1 MENIRVT
8 RKELIDTEGKIRLA
22 ERGLELLKM
31 KRSIVVLGI
40 FRKLKELGRSKS
52 SLSQVVY
59 SAERAFNAAIK
70 EVGEVG
76 IEMASSEVPDLKVDI
91 LDEKTAGIS
100 TPAIKM
106 ENPAG
111 GNDILMNSSLY
122 DLKRTYSR
130 LLGEIIKT
138 YLIEKEIRD
147 LLRELFKLNRRT
159 NSIEYT
165 VLPNLISTASYLR
178 QSLDDIERGNIVSLK
193 FVKKNILEKDGRPR

>member
-1 MENIRVT
+1 MENVRVT
-8 RKELIDTEGKIRLA
+8 RKELIDTEAKIRLA

-31 KRSIVVLGI
+31 KRSILVLGI

-52 SLSQVVY
+52 NLSQVVY
-59 SAERAFNAAIK
+59 SAEMAFNAAIK

-76 IEMASSEVPDLKVDI
+76 IEMASSEAPDLKVDI

-106 ENPAG
+106 ESPAG

-165 VLPNLISTASYLR
+165 VLPNLILTASYLR